1 MLQISEINLKDLENK
16 TGRTLVG
23 ELLRQL
29 ETVEAQQLSKEDSLS
44 LLKSLIKNK
53 VYESLRQHTA
63 LISQFSNGVTFTV
76 DFIKQ
81 PKAN

>member
-1 MLQISEINLKDLENK
+1 MLQISENNLKDLENK

-53 VYESLRQHTA
+53 VYESLRNHTA
-63 LISQFSNGVTFTV
+63 LISQFSNGVSFTV
-76 DFIKQ
+76 DFIHQ
-81 PKAN
+81 PKA